1 MSPSRVAFTHAA
13 KHAQIRLEQGK
24 SGGWRWESRRS
35 SAPAARPGGRQGTI
49 RRDGMP
55 GGTRHHGVLAPGETR
70 WLVPTTV
77 TVYRH
82 LSPCRHRLPG
92 RAVEP
97 LPSSPVAS
105 PGAGHGVPPRC
116 RAADAVPP
124 AVLPGAACGSLL
136 PVTTRPCWRP
146 GGLPAATRAGQPLA
160 RRGGGGGLPVARG
173 GRTRFVA
180 QAVCLTS
187 TPARLSWGCTPSHA
201 LAHALARQ
209 LARSL

>member
-49 RRDGMP
+49 RCDRTP
-55 GGTRHHGVLAPGETR
+55 EGTQHHGVLVPGETR
-70 WLVPTTV
+70 RPVPTTV

-82 LSPCRHRLPG
+82 LAPCRHRLPG

-124 AVLPGAACGSLL
+124 AVLPRAACGSLL

-173 GRTRFVA
+173 GRTRSVA
-180 QAVCLTS
+180 QAVCLAS
-187 TPARLSWGCTPSHA
+187 PPSRLSWGRIP
-201 LAHALARQ
+201 ARAWAPQ
-209 LARSL
+209 LARFL